1 MSVLEYDG
9 CMGRPLRKDAERNRE
24 RIVGAAR
31 ELFAEAGLGVTLHD
45 VARRAG
51 LGVGTVYRHF
61 ADKGVL
67 IESLFDEQ
75 LERIVEI
82 YESGLD
88 DPDPWHALVS
98 VHERALELQA
108 EDRGLRELLAG
119 APHAP
124 ARATRQRARL
134 HPIAAKLVERGKAA
148 GVVRA
153 DCETQDFGVV
163 MMMVATVIDA
173 AAEVNPD
180 LWRRYL
186 RLALQGL
193 RAQGAPLD
201 HPSVRA
207 VRPRQMDELVL
218 GAWTR
223 RRP

>member
-1 MSVLEYDG
+1 
-9 CMGRPLRKDAERNRE
+9 MGRPLRRDAERNRE
-24 RIVGAAR
+24 KILGAAR
-31 ELFAEAGLGVTLHD
+31 ELFAEEGLGVTLHD
-45 VARRAG
+45 VAGRAG
-51 LGVGTVYRHF
+51 VGVGTVYRHF

-67 IESLFDEQ
+67 IETLFDDQ
-75 LERIVEI
+75 LDQIVAI

-108 EDRGLRELLAG
+108 GDRGLRELLAG

-124 ARATRQRARL
+124 ERATRQRARL

-148 GVVRA
+148 GAVRA

-173 AAEVNPD
+173 AADVSPE

-186 RLALQGL
+186 RVGLQGL
-193 RAQGAPLD
+193 RQQGARLD
-201 HPSVRA
+201 PFPVPA
-207 VRPRQMDELVL
+207 VKPRQMDELVL
-218 GAWTR
+218 GAWKR
-223 RRP
+223 RRPGSA